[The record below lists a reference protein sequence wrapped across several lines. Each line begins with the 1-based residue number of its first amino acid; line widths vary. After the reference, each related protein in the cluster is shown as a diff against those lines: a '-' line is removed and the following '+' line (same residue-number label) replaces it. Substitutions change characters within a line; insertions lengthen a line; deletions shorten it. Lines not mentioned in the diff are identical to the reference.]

1 MLLFLTSGDLLNIK
15 LSCLLEII
23 QTLILIID
31 RGVTAFI
38 DDRMALIE
46 TVPSKDSAQLSPITN
61 LNSE

>member
-1 MLLFLTSGDLLNIK
+1 MLLFLTSGDLLKIK

-38 DDRMALIE
+38 DDRVALIE

>member
-38 DDRMALIE
+38 DDRVALIE